1 MNTARAFGPAV
12 VSGFPSNSH
21 WVVSRV
27 FLHPHF
33 HVSIPGSAC
42 WKNTDEH
49 TTNSHT
55 VLAGTISGRTPVHRV
70 LYHFDTVRHGSRR
83 AWEAS
88 YFYGFPGSGADA
100 EETVFIIPFFGPHSY
115 QYWTLNPGQEATEPK
130 LSPPDPVGVIR
141 AEDRGVNGSNAV

>member
-12 VSGFPSNSH
+12 VSGFPSDSH
-21 WVVSRV
+21 WIVSRV
-27 FLHPHF
+27 FSTLFFVYLFLVLP
-33 HVSIPGSAC
+33 VGR
-42 WKNTDEH
+42 NTDEH

-55 VLAGTISGRTPVHRV
+55 VLAGTISGRTPVRRV

-100 EETVFIIPFFGPHSY
+100 KETVFIIPFFGPHSY

-141 AEDRGVNGSNAV
+141 AEDRGMNGSNAV